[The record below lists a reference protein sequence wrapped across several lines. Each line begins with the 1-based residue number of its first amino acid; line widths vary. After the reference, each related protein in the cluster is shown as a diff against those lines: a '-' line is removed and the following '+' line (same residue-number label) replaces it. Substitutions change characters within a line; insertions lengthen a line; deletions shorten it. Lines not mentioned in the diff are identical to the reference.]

1 MPILGIKQIRSK
13 LLSYLRNHEFERKL
27 NRLWN
32 GLPPYSIGF
41 GLSGSLGKALEFCS
55 RLNVD
60 GHIEKYR
67 YAFLSK
73 QPILYAS
80 VYAALHRH
88 LLGDLRNV
96 APATKR
102 DWATYINSFQCSDGL
117 YRDPFLQNEIAETE
131 DWWGWRH
138 LSAQVVTALTILD
151 TKTKIIF
158 RFLEPLYEKG
168 KARQWI
174 ESLNWEEQADFSS
187 NAVMNYGVMLQYNR
201 DFHGVEKAGTAL
213 GEIFSWL
220 DQHQDPKTGLW
231 GRSPFDT
238 PRTLS
243 IGVQT
248 AYHIWILYF
257 YERRTIQF
265 IERCIDSCLKT
276 QNQIGGFGVS
286 LNSSACE
293 DIDSIDPLCRFY
305 FLSNY
310 RRDDIRAAVER
321 AISWIFANQNQ
332 DGGFVFKRFEPLA
345 YGHELMTT
353 RADESAMFPTW
364 FRVLSLAY
372 ISRVIPNHPVFR
384 HVDFHFIKC
393 PGYQFWYS
401 Q

>member
-1 MPILGIKQIRSK
+1 MPILAIKRLRSK

-60 GHIEKYR
+60 GHVGKYR
-67 YAFLSK
+67 YAFSSQ

-88 LLGDLRNV
+88 LLGDLRDV
-96 APATKR
+96 DPATKR
-102 DWATYINSFQCSDGL
+102 DWAAYINSFQCSDGL

-138 LSAQVVTALTILD
+138 LSAHVVTALTVLD
-151 TKTKIIF
+151 AKTKIPF
-158 RFLEPLYEKG
+158 RLFEPLYETG
-168 KARQWI
+168 KATQWVD
-174 ESLNWEEQADFSS
+174 SLNWRERADFSS
-187 NAVMNYGVMLQYNR
+187 NALMNYGVMLQYDH
-201 DFHGVEKAGTAL
+201 DFHRVEKAGIAL

-231 GRSPFDT
+231 GCDPFDNQ
-238 PRTLS
+238 RALS

-248 AYHIWILYF
+248 AYHIWVLYF
-257 YERRTIQF
+257 YEGRKIQF
-265 IERCIDSCLKT
+265 IEKCIDSCLKT
-276 QNQIGGFGVS
+276 QNRIGGFGVS
-286 LNSSACE
+286 VNSSACE
-293 DIDSIDPLCRFY
+293 DIDTIDPLCRFY
-305 FLSNY
+305 FISDY
-310 RRDDIRAAVER
+310 RRSDIEAALER
-321 AISWIFANQNQ
+321 AIPWIFANQNQ
-332 DGGFVFKRFEPLA
+332 DGGFVFKRFEPFA

-372 ISRVIPNHPVFR
+372 INKVLPHHEALAGSQFEFLR
-384 HVDFHFIKC
+384 C
-393 PGYQFWYS
+393 PGYQFW
-401 Q
+401 